1 MTLAVK
7 MVLPCTLAHSVN
19 LQTYLLLCS
28 LGGTFAA
35 FAHIF
40 PSEAGMEASRGSIA
54 RAVGEKGPIPH
65 YRYYT
70 SLADCSRFLALFA
83 QNGEPLHR
91 LTFSTLTLWDFC
103 ITVELLAFATFRR
116 KKITND
122 PGGRA
127 TGTFATDQGIRNLE
141 FWKSGT

>member
-54 RAVGEKGPIPH
+54 RAVGERGPIPH
-65 YRYYT
+65 YRYYN
-70 SLADCSRFLALFA
+70 SLAVCSRFLALFA
-83 QNGEPLHR
+83 QNGEPVHR
-91 LTFSTLTLWDFC
+91 LTFSTPTLWDFC

-116 KKITND
+116 KKLQMTR
-122 PGGRA
+122 GAGERA
-127 TGTFATDQGIRNLE
+127 RLE
-141 FWKSGT
+141 LTKA

>member
-19 LQTYLLLCS
+19 LQTSLLLCS

-54 RAVGEKGPIPH
+54 MAVGERGPIPH
-65 YRYYT
+65 YRHYN
-70 SLADCSRFLALFA
+70 SLAVCSRFLALFA
-83 QNGEPLHR
+83 QNGEPVHR
-91 LTFSTLTLWDFC
+91 LTFSTPTEGFLYHC
-103 ITVELLAFATFRR
+103 
-116 KKITND
+116 
-122 PGGRA
+122 
-127 TGTFATDQGIRNLE
+127 
-141 FWKSGT
+141 